1 MDGDGE
7 GELWNSDQSGEVWIP
22 SDQSGSRS
30 AFESMLRNDLFISDQ
45 SRLSFEGTFK
55 SSWHMAFKCYKAT
68 ATCNNLE
75 IFISSRA
82 KQNKDKHKKGN
93 GTCISSRQNKK
104 RENSRYMINVTTT
117 ADIFG
122 VIFSVKLFLL
132 MPNWRFFVRVSTMTL

>member
-75 IFISSRA
+75 ILFHQERNKTKINIKKAMEHALVRA
-82 KQNKDKHKKGN
+82 KTKN
-93 GTCISSRQNKK
+93 GKTPG
-104 RENSRYMINVTTT
+104 T
-117 ADIFG
+117 
-122 VIFSVKLFLL
+122 
-132 MPNWRFFVRVSTMTL
+132 